1 MIDFTR
7 LQATS
12 ERLVRRLET
21 GGLTALD
28 QVLNASTRTAATYR
42 YTYDRF
48 LRYFRDKPAGQMIDE
63 QDLFVGFAL
72 AYSWMATIKQLD
84 PAIDTVRSATAA
96 LNRLRSLRAADMAGS
111 PPAPASAPPEWVL
124 RLQPEIEPVRQFLG
138 SVVGTSRLLHFVNPE
153 AFPMWDA
160 VIHRYYDKAV
170 PGRTLDSLRR
180 YIEYTADVHWLVSH
194 PDFVPRVYEPVSAAL
209 AEAYEAVSDQ
219 YPTPEPMGRIRTAE
233 FVMFYGGKA
242 EHFAEQVEQRKAN
255 HG

>member
-1 MIDFTR
+1 MIEFTY
-7 LQATS
+7 LQGTA

-21 GGLTALD
+21 GGLTGLD
-28 QVLNASTRTAATYR
+28 QVLNASTKTAATYR

-48 LRYFRDKPAGQMIDE
+48 LRYFRDKPEGRALEE

-84 PAIDTVRSATAA
+84 PAIDTVRAATAA
-96 LNRLRSLRAADMAGS
+96 LNRLRSFQVGEMEAS
-111 PPAPASAPPEWVL
+111 PPSALPEWIL

-153 AFPMWDA
+153 IFPMWDA
-160 VIHRYYDKAV
+160 VIHRYYDRSV

-180 YIEYTADVHWLVSH
+180 YIEYTADVHRLVNH
-194 PDFVPRVYEPVSAAL
+194 PDFLQQVYKPVSGAL
-209 AEAYEAVSDQ
+209 AEAYQAVSEQ
-219 YPTPEPMGRIRTAE
+219 YPTPEPMGRIRTVE

-242 EHFAEQVEQRKAN
+242 EHFAQQQDQRRASQ
-255 HG
+255 G